1 MNLSTR
7 HSAIYKGSVI
17 HRRYEPVRHQF
28 SYNVFMVF
36 LDLDELS
43 TLFDSY
49 WFWSVGRYNIAQFK
63 RSDHLGDPAND
74 LKQEVYKLVEEK
86 TGHRLEGPVRLLTHL
101 RYWGYCFNPVS
112 FYYCYD
118 ATGSRIEAIV
128 AEVNNTP
135 WNEQHTYILTA
146 SQNLAS
152 HEYQHFVFDKD
163 FHVSPL
169 MSMDM
174 IYDWRLSAPN
184 EKISVH
190 MKNIH
195 QNRKVFSASLC
206 LNREEITGRNLARI
220 LIQHPFMTGKI
231 IIAIHWQALKIW
243 LKGATFHVHPKK
255 R

>member
-7 HSAIYKGSVI
+7 HSAIYKGRVL

-86 TGHRLEGPVRLLTHL
+86 TGHRLAGPVRLLTHL

-135 WNEQHTYILTA
+135 WNEQHTYLLTA

-152 HEYQHFVFDKD
+152 HESQHFVFDKD

-184 EKISVH
+184 EKIWVH

-220 LIQHPFMTGKI
+220 LIQHPFRTGKI
-231 IIAIHWQALKIW
+231 IIAIHWKA
-243 LKGATFHVHPKK
+243 
-255 R
+255 